1 MTDNLLFTTDPR
13 GVATLTINF
22 PERRNAYD
30 QDVLDGIAHHC
41 KTLGADPKVRAIVL
55 RGAGEHFS
63 AGADVRWHAEQR
75 KDPVP
80 VPSVFDICEVVN
92 STPKPTIALV
102 RGVCA
107 GGALALASCCDIL
120 IAARDA
126 VFAIPEV
133 RLGFPA
139 GPSSAPVFIRAVGLR
154 AFRRLGMTGQ
164 KFGAEEALRNGLAH
178 QLCEVAEAE
187 QALAA
192 QIDEILLSAPIA
204 AGKTKLLAARVGKE
218 FPPADVLAEMAPMF
232 AGAMESAE
240 AAEGRASFIEKRKPN
255 WYPQ

>member
-1 MTDNLLFTTDPR
+1 MTSKLLFSTDAR
-13 GVATLTINF
+13 GIVTLTFNF

-41 KTLGADPKVRAIVL
+41 RTLGADPAIRAIVL

-63 AGADVRWHAEQR
+63 AGADVKWHAEQR
-75 KDPVP
+75 KNPKP

-92 STPKPTIALV
+92 TTPKPTVAVV

-107 GGALALASCCDIL
+107 GGALALASSCDIL
-120 IAARDA
+120 IAATDA

-133 RLGFPA
+133 RLGFPP

-178 QLCEVAEAE
+178 QICEAAELE
-187 QALAA
+187 SILSL
-192 QIDEILLSAPIA
+192 QINEILLSAPIA
-204 AGKTKLLAARVGKE
+204 AGKTKLLAARVGK
-218 FPPADVLAEMAPMF
+218 DVPSAETLAELAPMF
-232 AGAMESAE
+232 AGAMDTAE
-240 AAEGRASFIEKRKPN
+240 AAEGRASFIEKRKPS
-255 WYPQ
+255 WYPN

>member
-1 MTDNLLFTTDPR
+1 MTTKLLFALSPN
-13 GVATLTINF
+13 GVATLTFNF

-30 QDVLDGIAHHC
+30 QDVLDGIAEHC
-41 KTLGADPKVRAIVL
+41 RTLGADPKIRAIVL

-63 AGADVRWHAEQR
+63 AGADVKWHAEQR
-75 KDPVP
+75 KNPKV

-92 STPKPTIALV
+92 TTPKPTVAVV

-133 RLGFPA
+133 RLGFPP

-164 KFGAEEALRNGLAH
+164 KFDAEEALQNGLAH
-178 QLCEVAEAE
+178 QICDVSKLEETLE
-187 QALAA
+187 A
-192 QIDEILLSAPIA
+192 QINEILLSAPIA
-204 AGKTKLLAARVGKE
+204 AGKTKLLAARLGKE
-218 FPPADVLAEMAPMF
+218 SLPAHVLTDMAPMF
-232 AGAMESAE
+232 AGAMDTDE
-240 AAEGRASFIEKRKPN
+240 AAEGRASFIEKRKPG
-255 WYPQ
+255 WYIK

>member
-1 MTDNLLFTTDPR
+1 MTSKLLFNTDAR
-13 GVATLTINF
+13 GIATLTFNF

-41 KTLGADPKVRAIVL
+41 RTLGADPTIRAIVL

-63 AGADVRWHAEQR
+63 AGADVKWHAEQR
-75 KDPVP
+75 KNPTP

-92 STPKPTIALV
+92 TTPKPTMAVV

-120 IAARDA
+120 SAATDA
-126 VFAIPEV
+126 VFAIPEA
-133 RLGFPA
+133 RLGFPP

-178 QLCEVAEAE
+178 LICAPGELEAVYE
-187 QALAA
+187 A
-192 QIDEILLSAPIA
+192 QIKELMLSAPVA
-204 AGKTKLLAARVGKE
+204 AGKTKLLAARVGRE
-218 FPPADVLAEMAPMF
+218 FPSAETLAELAPMF
-232 AGAMESAE
+232 AGAMDTAE
-240 AAEGRASFIEKRKPN
+240 AAEGRASFLEKRKPN
-255 WYPQ
+255 WAL